1 MQVQQGVVFRTY
13 EVRVDRMTVLRGNMT
28 EEATLFANL
37 AFGATPV
44 ISVVIFRSAF
54 DAPKPFD
61 FRNVNYMYMKS
72 G

>member
-1 MQVQQGVVFRTY
+1 M
-13 EVRVDRMTVLRGNMT
+13 DRMTVLRGNMT

-37 AFGATPV
+37 ASEATPV

-54 DAPKPFD
+54 DGPKPFD
-61 FRNVNYMYMKS
+61 SKNVNYMDMRS